1 MPKNPFAPH
10 DARSNPPKRNAF
22 DLSKQ
27 SFNTTEFG
35 KILPILCQEVIAGD
49 SFEIDSS
56 VACRAMP
63 TVFPL
68 QTRIRA
74 SLSYFYV
81 RNRTLFKQWEDFQ
94 FKTKDVVA
102 PYLQLNNARAKR
114 MISTGSLGD
123 ALGVPSTVGTSKNLS
138 VNLEF
143 SSWRFSALRDSLTYQ
158 PSNDSIMGD
167 LLTLGFNSTKLLDS
181 FPESSYN
188 FNCFA
193 AVCLSNRLSYVPPAG
208 FQLKFYASN
217 SHNFESSYSNRF
229 AIGIVS
235 SRGFLYHFELV
246 NLVGFNGGVSVVLSD
261 SFVSQFARLLET
273 NGTLQ
278 IALFKLGFKSD
289 GSFSQGFAV
298 SSIQYVFFSQ
308 SLDQVLLSFVS
319 SNFTTKVDSII
330 DATDDSV
337 ISYNPFIGANP
348 LLPLSA
354 LPFRAYEMIMNYFFR
369 NDLNNPYVINGEV
382 QYNQFIPT
390 TDGGPD
396 TNDYDF
402 HYKNWEMDYLTSAL
416 QTPQFGEAPLVG
428 LTFTDADKAQF
439 EFQSNDGQTFTA
451 ELGVDGDKLVSID
464 NYSENI
470 PSGNLRR
477 LAEMINAGISIN
489 DLRNVNSFQRFLEN
503 TMRRGLRYRN
513 QLKSHL
519 GVSVDYPDIDVPQ
532 YIGGYSGYLTPGQ
545 NTNVADSPDAG
556 LGDFNGSLGGTIQSS
571 NKIRCYCPENGF
583 IIGVYSLTPIP
594 LYSQSIAKYLLK
606 NDAFDYFQAEFSKI
620 GFVPIHYSEVC
631 PLQNTGRGESP
642 SDVFGYQRAW
652 YDYMANVDDAHGDFR
667 TTLQQFTLGR
677 TFAERPTLVEDFVRV
692 KPEQLNNIFVT
703 NNIADRYHSNA
714 KFLLNIYHKMIA
726 LRPIP
731 RNGVPSLE

>member
-10 DARSNPPKRNAF
+10 DVRSKPPKRNSF

-35 KILPILCQEVIAGD
+35 KILPVLCQEVIAGD

-102 PYLQLNNARAKR
+102 PYLQMTFDRAKK

-123 ALGVPSTVGTSKNLS
+123 ALGVPSTVGTSGNLS
-138 VNLEF
+138 VPLTF
-143 SSWRFSALRDSLTYQ
+143 SDWRFSAERSSLDQQ
-158 PSNDSIMGD
+158 PALSSIMGD
-167 LLTLGFNSTKLLDS
+167 LLNLGFNNTQLLSS
-181 FPESSYN
+181 FPLTSYSALS
-188 FNCFA
+188 FV
-193 AVCLSNRLSYVPPAG
+193 AVSLSNRLIYVPPIG
-208 FQLKFYASN
+208 FEIRFAASDSAN
-217 SHNFESSYSNRF
+217 IQQSISNRF
-229 AIGIVS
+229 AVGIVS
-235 SRGFLYHFELV
+235 SRGFLYHYEFV
-246 NLVGFNGGVSVVLSD
+246 TLVGYNGGVKLVLSET
-261 SFVSQFARLLET
+261 FVNQFSKLLE
-273 NGTLQ
+273 NSSPLQ
-278 IALFKLGFKSD
+278 IALFKIGYRSD
-289 GSFSQGFAV
+289 GGLSRGFTY
-298 SSIQYVFFSQ
+298 SSTQFAFFSGD
-308 SLDQVLLSFVS
+308 LDTVILNLPS
-319 SNFTTKVDSII
+319 SNYITIVDSIV
-330 DATDDSV
+330 DATEDSV
-337 ISYNPFIGANP
+337 IGSNPFVGAVP
-348 LLPLSA
+348 IIPLSA

-396 TNDYDF
+396 SNVYDF

-428 LTFTDADKAQF
+428 LTFSDADKAQF
-439 EFQSNDGQTFTA
+439 EFQAQNGETYTA

-464 NYSENI
+464 NYSDNI

-714 KFLLNIYHKMIA
+714 KFLLNIYHKIIA